1 MKANNALRTFEEVL
15 KALTHMVYVVP
26 NAGEVCSGLVTHA

>member
-15 KALTHMVYVVP
+15 KALSHMVYVLP
-26 NAGEVCSGLVTHA
+26 NAGQVCSHLTMHS